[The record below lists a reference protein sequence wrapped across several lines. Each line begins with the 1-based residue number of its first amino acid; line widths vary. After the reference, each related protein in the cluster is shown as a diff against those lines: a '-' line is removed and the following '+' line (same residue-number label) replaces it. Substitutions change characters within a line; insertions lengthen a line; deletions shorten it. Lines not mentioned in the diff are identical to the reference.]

1 MRRQTHPK
9 VRAIDHAMKVFITIG
24 GIAIIG
30 AVLAIFLFL
39 MMNVVPLFKSGT
51 VEVTKRGKLSLAG
64 EPVTALMDS
73 YQGLLLV
80 LLRDGR
86 VQGHKLDDLSPQ
98 TPMAVLPAERRLT
111 AFSEPNESGQVGL
124 GLDDGSVMVGELGFG
139 EPSFVQAEQI
149 ETDPARRAKVE
160 GLKAGERIAI
170 EGGGYV
176 ERTPIGQL
184 RVTKP
189 AVRFGTPAMLSE
201 GSGPVVRV
209 DYRGGSARQVLLTQ
223 REDGTVAFSQ
233 VSVVRPLGGG
243 AARTRLRSL
252 PVQWAPPKGAT
263 QVADYLFT
271 TADGSSIF
279 ALWRDGNLQRYAPTG
294 EGEERPFALQE
305 TRDLLSGDAKVT
317 SARLHLG
324 GRSLLIGTS
333 DGRLMAGFAA
343 QTSTTNTPDGW
354 EFAIGHEAT
363 LKPGEAITALGTAT
377 RERSVLA
384 AGASGGFAVYHTTS
398 GKEVLPMDEVARQGA
413 TLDGAVQV
421 AVIAPKTDGLALLG
435 ANGDLVHAGFEPGH
449 SEVSLQSI
457 FGKIWY
463 EGDEAPKYTYQASTG
478 EDTAETKYSLTPLMF
493 GTLKA
498 TVYALLFA
506 VPIALMA
513 AIYTSEFL
521 HPRVKNTVKPAIE
534 MMASLPSVVLG
545 FVAAFFIA
553 PLFRDFLPGVLMAF
567 FVIPVAVLIIA
578 YAWQIMPVQVTTRL
592 TSLQH
597 LGVMIVI
604 VLGAIVAA
612 VGLGRATERVLFQ
625 PSEGDLLVL
634 AGSTVDVPREE
645 YPASVREKR
654 VFAANDIRPYR
665 SEGLYYYQGRVVR
678 AAGSLDDPK
687 VREAIAR
694 NDLDR
699 VDMRQWLNGIIG
711 KATPGW
717 ILVMTAP
724 AIIIVALVRG
734 RLVDAWLSNLPGA
747 RFGARAAIIELVK
760 FLVTLALGIALAV
773 MLAQLLTSMG
783 LDARDT
789 VLGTYTQRN
798 TLVVGM
804 VMGFAI
810 IPIIY
815 TISEDSLSA
824 VPGPLRSAS
833 LGCGATRWQT
843 ATRVVLPIAMSGI
856 FSACMIGLGRAA
868 GETMIVLMATGNTP
882 TMEWN
887 IFEGM
892 RTLSANIAVEMPEAA
907 KGSTHERMLYLGG
920 LCLFAMTFVVNTF
933 AEVVRQRVRKRSAAL

>member
-1 MRRQTHPK
+1 MRRQTHPR

-39 MMNVVPLFKSGT
+39 LLNVLPLFKSGSA
-51 VEVTKRGKLSLAG
+51 ELSKRGILQLAG
-64 EPVTALMDS
+64 EPVSAMVDSHRGLM
-73 YQGLLLV
+73 LV
-80 LLRDGR
+80 LMGDGR
-86 VQGHKLDDLSPQ
+86 VQGHKLDDLSPL
-98 TPMAVLPAERRLT
+98 TVTNVVPEGRRLT
-111 AFSEPNESGQVGL
+111 AFSEPNESGQVGI
-124 GLDDGSVMVGELGFG
+124 GLDDGSVMVGEIGFG
-139 EPSFVQAEQI
+139 EPTFLLPEQI
-149 ETDPARRAKVE
+149 ETDAARRAKVE
-160 GLKAGERIAI
+160 TLEPGERIAVD
-170 EGGGYV
+170 GGGYV

-189 AVRFGTPAMLSE
+189 AVRFGAAVALADGAGE
-201 GSGPVVRV
+201 VVRV
-209 DYRGGSARQVLLTQ
+209 DYRGGAARQVLLTQ
-223 REDGTVAFSQ
+223 RADGTVAFSQ
-233 VSVVRPLGGG
+233 VNVVRPLGGG
-243 AARTRLRSL
+243 TPRTRLRST
-252 PVQWAPPKGAT
+252 PVAWQPPAT
-263 QVADYLFT
+263 VNKVADYLFT
-271 TADGSSIF
+271 TADGSNIF
-279 ALWRDGNLQRYAPTG
+279 ALWRDGTIQRYAPTG
-294 EGEERPFALQE
+294 EGELRPFALQE
-305 TRDLLSGDAKVT
+305 TQDLLTGDAKVT
-317 SARLHLG
+317 AARLHLG

-343 QTSTTNTPDGW
+343 QTSTTKTPDGW
-354 EFAIGHEAT
+354 AFAIGNEAT
-363 LKPGEAITALGTAT
+363 LLPGEAVTSLATAT
-377 RERSVLA
+377 RERSVLV
-384 AGASGGFAVYHTTS
+384 AGSGGGFAVYHTTS
-398 GKEVLPMDEVARQGA
+398 GKEVLPRDVAKLEGL
-413 TLDGAVQV
+413 TLGVGGKV
-421 AVIAPKTDGLALLG
+421 AVIAPKTDGLFLLG
-435 ANGDLVHAGFEPGH
+435 SKGELLHAEFEPRH
-449 SEVSLQSI
+449 SEVSMQSI

-478 EDTAETKYSLTPLMF
+478 EDTAETKYSLVPLMF

-521 HPRVKNTVKPAIE
+521 HPKVKNTVKPAIE

-553 PLFRDFLPGVLMAF
+553 PLFRDYLPGVLMAF
-567 FVIPVAVLIIA
+567 FVIPVAVLMA
-578 YAWQIMPVQVTTRL
+578 GYAWQIMPVRITTRL

-597 LGVMIVI
+597 LGVMLVI
-604 VLGAIVAA
+604 VLASITAS
-612 VGLGRATERVLFQ
+612 VGLGRTMERVLFA
-625 PSEGDLLVL
+625 PSENDLLVL
-634 AGSTVDVPREE
+634 AGSTMDVPREQWPE
-645 YPASVREKR
+645 SVRDKR
-654 VFAANDIRPYR
+654 VFTANDIRPYR
-665 SEGLYYYQGRVVR
+665 GQGLYYSDGKVVR
-678 AAGSLDDPK
+678 ATGSLDDPK
-687 VREAIAR
+687 VKEAIAKG
-694 NDLDR
+694 DFDR

-711 KATPGW
+711 QATPGW

-724 AIIIVALVRG
+724 AIIIVALIRG
-734 RLVDAWLSNLPGA
+734 RLVDAWLSSLPGA
-747 RFGARAAIIELVK
+747 RFGAKAAVIEVLK
-760 FLVTLALGIALAV
+760 FAVTLGLGIAVAIV
-773 MLAQLLTSMG
+773 LAQLLTGMG

-933 AEVVRQRVRKRSAAL
+933 AEVVRQRVRKRSAGL